1 VNPDQSS
8 GVNGLV
14 ELAMMIP
21 DSILSLLTVVGAVGS
36 GLAGGL
42 LFAFSTAV
50 MPALSRQSDSCG
62 ISAMQAVNVVILNPL
77 FLILFLGTAGVS
89 LALAVVALTSAPEG
103 LGLLLLAGALLYL
116 IGVFGV
122 TMTVNVPLNNRL
134 AALAADRRDSWPEW
148 RRYLERWTRWNHVR
162 SAAAAL
168 GSLALTLAALR
179 LG

>member
-1 VNPDQSS
+1 
-8 GVNGLV
+8 
-14 ELAMMIP
+14 
-21 DSILSLLTVVGAVGS
+21 
-36 GLAGGL
+36 
-42 LFAFSTAV
+42 
-50 MPALSRQSDSCG
+50 
-62 ISAMQAVNVVILNPL
+62 MQAVNVVILNPL

-89 LALAVVALTSAPEG
+89 LALAVFALTSALEG